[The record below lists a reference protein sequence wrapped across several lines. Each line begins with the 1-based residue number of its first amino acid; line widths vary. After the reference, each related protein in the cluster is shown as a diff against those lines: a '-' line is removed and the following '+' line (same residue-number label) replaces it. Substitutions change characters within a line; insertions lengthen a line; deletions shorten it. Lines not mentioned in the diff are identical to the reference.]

1 VENSSSYRRLVGLA
15 ARVRRTGEGARRLGA
30 GGFPLGIGDA
40 ARWLGAWRLGFVF
53 FSFFMS
59 FSKFEIHF

>member
-1 VENSSSYRRLVGLA
+1 VGLA

-40 ARWLGAWRLGFVF
+40 ARWLGAWQLGLAAARFCF
-53 FSFFMS
+53 FFFIS